1 MLTPNHVVTTARAV
15 LVAGALTAAVLMLG
29 PWPGLE
35 QVFGLSDKAAHAIA
49 FGGLVAVSFLAFPRM
64 RRNDLAVA
72 AVMLGASV
80 EVAQLFTADRSA
92 SIGDLLAD
100 TAGVGVVY
108 LASHIEN
115 LAPWPASAAA
125 TFAEIAAQ
133 DRRRGARRLAP
144 VIQAAFPSPRR
155 RDRRPPGQLRQPGGP
170 TLSAPGLSLRPQVMR
185 LTLTGSLPGK
195 LSSRPSSSK
204 ASWRLSDTRPS
215 RPADRAS
222 RPRPAGSRPRGNGGV
237 EMLVLVPDLAV
248 GGHVGGRGAGAVRE
262 VAAVFFFFVAKD
274 HGSLPFFAR
283 RAS

>member
-15 LVAGALTAAVLMLG
+15 LVVGALTAAVLMLG

-35 QVFGLSDKAAHAIA
+35 QVFGLSDKAAHALC

-72 AVMLGASV
+72 AILLGASV

-100 TAGVGVVY
+100 TAGVAVVY

-115 LAPWPASAAA
+115 LRALARQRGAA

-144 VIQAAFPSPRR
+144 VISAVFPAPAETEAERPTSFASRAARRFPRR
-155 RDRRPPGQLRQPGGP
+155 
-170 TLSAPGLSLRPQVMR
+170 A
-185 LTLTGSLPGK
+185 
-195 LSSRPSSSK
+195 
-204 ASWRLSDTRPS
+204 
-215 RPADRAS
+215 
-222 RPRPAGSRPRGNGGV
+222 
-237 EMLVLVPDLAV
+237 
-248 GGHVGGRGAGAVRE
+248 
-262 VAAVFFFFVAKD
+262 
-274 HGSLPFFAR
+274 
-283 RAS
+283 

>member
-35 QVFGLSDKAAHAIA
+35 KVFGLSDKAAHAIA

-64 RRNDLAVA
+64 RRNDLAIA
-72 AVMLGASV
+72 AVLLGASV
-80 EVAQLFTADRSA
+80 EVAQLFTSDRSG

-115 LAPWPASAAA
+115 LRALARQRGTA

-144 VIQAAFPSPRR
+144 VIQTVFPSPTAQA
-155 RDRRPPGQLRQPGGP
+155 D
-170 TLSAPGLSLRPQVMR
+170 VE
-185 LTLTGSLPGK
+185 
-195 LSSRPSSSK
+195 
-204 ASWRLSDTRPS
+204 
-215 RPADRAS
+215 RPASFAGRA
-222 RPRPAGSRPRGNGGV
+222 
-237 EMLVLVPDLAV
+237 
-248 GGHVGGRGAGAVRE
+248 
-262 VAAVFFFFVAKD
+262 
-274 HGSLPFFAR
+274 AR
-283 RAS
+283 RFPRRA